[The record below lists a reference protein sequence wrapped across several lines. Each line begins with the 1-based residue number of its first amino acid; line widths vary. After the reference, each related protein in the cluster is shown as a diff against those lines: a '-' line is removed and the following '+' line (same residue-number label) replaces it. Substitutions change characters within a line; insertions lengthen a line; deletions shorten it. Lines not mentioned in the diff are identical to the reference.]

1 MMTRQGVVLASLLAG
16 VCVLTH
22 LRLYQD
28 IKKFSSGELT
38 RFPQRIGAWQMTA
51 EYPASKRE
59 MELLETENIVNRVYR
74 DPQGREVNVALVYDP
89 SGNRKMAHPQE
100 ICLTADGMQTLSK
113 SKALVG
119 DTSVNAE
126 RLLMEKD
133 SRRRLYYYWYKA
145 GPYQSGSYITS
156 QLRLAFYG
164 LTGATGGTAL
174 IRISSPVGANGEQ
187 FSDTTLSDF
196 GSAIMP
202 EVDKYLP

>member
-16 VCVLTH
+16 VCLLSH

-28 IKKFSSGELT
+28 IKKFSSGELK
-38 RFPQRIGAWQMTA
+38 RFPQSIGVWQMTA

-74 DPQGREVNVALVYDP
+74 DDKGREVSVALVYDP

-113 SKALVG
+113 SKAIVG
-119 DTSVNAE
+119 DTGVDAE

-145 GPYQSGSYITS
+145 GPYQSGSYIAS
-156 QLRLAFYG
+156 QMRLAFHG
-164 LTGATGGTAL
+164 LTGASGGTAL
-174 IRISSPVGANGEQ
+174 IRISSVVGPNGEE
-187 FSDTTLSDF
+187 FSDAALSDF
-196 GSAIMP
+196 GSAIKP
-202 EVDKYLP
+202 EVDQYLP